1 MTRWL
6 QAAKQAAQSERIAPE
21 AKPPLSPEVKPVLSV
36 VSVLSEE
43 QTPAA
48 PRPETFPYGTACGL
62 GLSPR
67 TWAGRVV
74 SLADWRGLTDWD
86 RHGPR
91 GQHWNGITRRWENP
105 G

>member
-6 QAAKQAAQSERIAPE
+6 QAAKQAAQSERIDPE
-21 AKPPLSPEVKPVLSV
+21 AKPVL
-36 VSVLSEE
+36 SVLSEE

-48 PRPETFPYGTACGL
+48 PRCETFPYGTACGL

-74 SLADWRGLTDWD
+74 SLDDWRAMTDWD

-91 GQHWNGITRRWENP
+91 GRNWNGITRQWEPNE
-105 G
+105 GGAA